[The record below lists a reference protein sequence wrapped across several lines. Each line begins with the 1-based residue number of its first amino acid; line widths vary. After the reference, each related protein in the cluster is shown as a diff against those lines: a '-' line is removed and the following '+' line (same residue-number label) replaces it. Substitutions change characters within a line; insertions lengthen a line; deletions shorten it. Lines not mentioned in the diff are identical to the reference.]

1 MMERKNAHTSDRKRL
16 NWVDWAILGTLFLG
30 LMVAFFALR
39 TVIGGSDGADGEV
52 FYTVLISNVDETL
65 FGAEAI
71 TVGVPVRS
79 ANGTVTLG
87 SVTSW
92 RREGHREATVK
103 DGIVTSV
110 THPDRFDY
118 YVTVSGEGVAKTG
131 EGIRVGDIR
140 IAAGMPV
147 SLRVGGFFAERGE
160 IVWVGWE
167 TVE

>member
-16 NWVDWAILGTLFLG
+16 NWVDWAILGALLLG
-30 LMVAFFALR
+30 LLGAFFALR
-39 TVIGGSDGADGEV
+39 IVIGRADGANGEV
-52 FYTVLISNVDETL
+52 LYTVLISDVDETL
-65 FGAEAI
+65 FGADAI
-71 TVGVPVRS
+71 TVGVPVKS

-92 RREGHREATVK
+92 RREGHREATVR
-103 DGIVTSV
+103 DGVVTSV
-110 THPDRFDY
+110 TLPDRFDY
-118 YVTVSGEGVAKTG
+118 YVTVIGEGIAKTG
-131 EGIRVGDIR
+131 DGIRVGDIR

-147 SLRVGGFFAERGE
+147 SLRVGGFLAERGE